1 MTLSPFGRLAV
12 IADPH
17 AGQGSVGNR
26 LLEVRASLDSL
37 GLDHRLLVSHDPAE
51 TTRLA
56 SQALEEGIRYLV
68 AVGDDGTVQDVVNAM
83 FRAGRPVV
91 EDPVLAVVA
100 AGTNCDIVKSFGLP
114 RDVQDAMKHLLDD
127 NTYRLD
133 VMKIA
138 LPGPGSEDRVR
149 YAHNLAYV
157 GMHAAANVR
166 AAKLPRFLGTNAR
179 RFLGFWSAFATSG
192 RRQIKLDT
200 DMKSVNLRAW
210 SVVIGNGQFTDGGLR
225 LSPRSYPG
233 DGVLDVLAFTG
244 PRSDAYR
251 MLPKMFRHGDHV
263 PDPNIKEL
271 RAKIRVGI
279 EASKPMHIV
288 ADGRYV
294 GSTPASFQCVP
305 QQILLKI

>member
-1 MTLSPFGRLAV
+1 MITSPFGRMAV

-17 AGQGSVGNR
+17 AGQGSVGSR
-26 LLEVRASLDSL
+26 LLEVRAALDTL
-37 GLDHRLLVSHDPAE
+37 GLDHRLVVSHDPAE

-68 AVGDDGTVQDVVNAM
+68 AVGDDGTAQDVVNAM

-91 EDPVLAVVA
+91 EDAVLAVVP

-114 RDVQDAMKHLLDD
+114 QDVHEAVKHLLDD
-127 NTYRLD
+127 NTYRFD
-133 VMKIA
+133 VMKIST
-138 LPGPGSEDRVR
+138 PTKGSEVRDR

-157 GMHAAANVR
+157 GMHAATNVR
-166 AAKLPRFLGTNAR
+166 TAALPRFLGNAR

-192 RRQIKLDT
+192 RREVRIDT
-200 DMKSVNLRAW
+200 DMKSTTLRAW
-210 SVVIGNGQFTDGGLR
+210 SVVVGNGQFTDGGLR

-251 MLPKMFRHGDHV
+251 MLPRMFRHGDHI

-271 RAKIRVGI
+271 KAKIRVGV
-279 EASKPMHIV
+279 ETARPMHVV

-294 GSTPASFQCVP
+294 GRTPVSFQCVP